1 MGGKLDT
8 SVIVNSHDYTFWV
21 QKSMLGSKKELAMTA
36 EYIELNAK
44 NSIRFH
50 KENIISF
57 RFKSEAIMGTHF
69 AIGRKYS
76 IELMDKNQ
84 MLIKFFLKS
93 LYRYK
98 LNQIIADFGKIYNLI
113 YDLYFNEVISKST
126 QQISNNGV
134 LAFDSIQ
141 LSQEGIVIKGKGE
154 IDWKDV
160 QTKDYNEYFAV
171 YSDLNEDIYQ
181 TFYFGTDWEA
191 TLIYGV
197 IALMVESKDED

>member
-1 MGGKLDT
+1 
-8 SVIVNSHDYTFWV
+8 
-21 QKSMLGSKKELAMTA
+21 MLGSKKELAMTP
-36 EYIELNAK
+36 EYIELNGK

-50 KENIISF
+50 KENIIGF

-76 IELMDKNQ
+76 IELLDKNQ
-84 MLIKFFLKS
+84 MVIKFFLKS

-113 YDLYFNEVISKST
+113 YDSYFNEVISNKT
-126 QQISNNGV
+126 QRISDNEV
-134 LAFDSIQ
+134 LDFDSIQ
-141 LSQEGIVIKGKGE
+141 LSQEGIVIKGKGT

-171 YSDLNEDIYQ
+171 YSALNEDIYQ
-181 TFYFGTDWEA
+181 TYYFGSEWEA

-197 IALMVESKDED
+197 ISLMVERMNKE